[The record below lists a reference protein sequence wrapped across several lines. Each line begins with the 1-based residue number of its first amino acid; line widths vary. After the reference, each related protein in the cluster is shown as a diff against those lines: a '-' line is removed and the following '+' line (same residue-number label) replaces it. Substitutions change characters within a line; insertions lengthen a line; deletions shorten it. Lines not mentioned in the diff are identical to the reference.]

1 MNLPK
6 TFKNKV
12 SRRVDLSRHTSLRIG
27 GRALYW
33 FEPRDENELSS
44 FLKEADPCLPLFVIG
59 RGSNLLVKDGLI
71 KKVFIHLNAAA
82 FTGIEVRGTKVSV
95 GAGVTTAQLTKALRS
110 RDLAG
115 YEFLAGI
122 PGTIGGALV
131 MNAGARSEPK
141 DPESYREMKD
151 IVAFV
156 DVLDRKGRFL
166 RLTREQAGFSYR
178 TSGLKPFYILGAQ
191 LILRRQDKDRA
202 MRRIKDILAWRRG
215 HQDLRSFSAGSF
227 FKNPPKGKSA
237 GQLIDLCGLRGF
249 SVGGAKVSD
258 VHANFIVNTGNAR
271 ARDVIKLM
279 EIIRKN
285 VYNRFH
291 IDLQSEVEVVS

>member
-1 MNLPK
+1 M
-6 TFKNKV
+6 
-12 SRRVDLSRHTSLRIG
+12 
-27 GRALYW
+27 YW
-33 FEPRDENELSS
+33 FEPSDENELSS
-44 FLKEADPCLPLFVIG
+44 FLEEADPGLPLFVIG
-59 RGSNLLVKDGLI
+59 CGSNLLVKDGLI
-71 KKVFIHLNAAA
+71 KKVFIHLSSPA
-82 FTGIEVRGTKVSV
+82 FTGIEVSGVKLRV

-110 RDLAG
+110 RDLSG

-131 MNAGARSEPK
+131 MNAGAKS
-141 DPESYREMKD
+141 DPEDKAIYREMKD

-166 RLTREQAGFSYR
+166 RLTPKDAGFSYR
-178 TSGLKPFYILGAQ
+178 TSKLKPYYILGAQ
-191 LILRRQDKDRA
+191 LILRRQDKERV
-202 MRRIKDILAWRRG
+202 MRRIKDYLAWRRE
-215 HQDLRSFSAGSF
+215 HQDLRFFSAGSF
-227 FKNPPKGKSA
+227 FKNPPKGRSA
-237 GQLIDLCGLRGF
+237 GQLIDLCGLKGF

-271 ARDVIKLM
+271 CRDVIKLM

-291 IDLQSEVEVVS
+291 IDLQPEVEVVS

>member
-1 MNLPK
+1 M
-6 TFKNKV
+6 
-12 SRRVDLSRHTSLRIG
+12 DLSRRTAFRIG
-27 GRALYW
+27 GRGLYW
-33 FEPRDENELSS
+33 FEPSDENELSS
-44 FLKEADPCLPLFVIG
+44 FLEEADPGLPLFVIG

-71 KKVFIHLNAAA
+71 KKVFIHLSSPA
-82 FTGIEVRGTKVSV
+82 FTGIEVSGVKLRV

-110 RDLAG
+110 RDLSG

-131 MNAGARSEPK
+131 MNAGAKS
-141 DPESYREMKD
+141 DPEDKASYREMKD

-166 RLTREQAGFSYR
+166 RLTPKDAGFSYR
-178 TSGLKPFYILGAQ
+178 TSKLKPYYILGAQ
-191 LILRRQDKDRA
+191 LILRRQDKERV
-202 MRRIKDILAWRRG
+202 MRRIKDYLAWRRE
-215 HQDLRSFSAGSF
+215 HQDLRFFSAGSF
-227 FKNPPKGKSA
+227 FKNPPKGRSA
-237 GQLIDLCGLRGF
+237 GQLIDLCGLKGF

-271 ARDVIKLM
+271 CRDVIKLM

-291 IDLQSEVEVVS
+291 IDLQPEVEVVS